1 MATAS
6 LSATARST
14 AGKGAARAL
23 RREGSVPAVI
33 YGHARQVQSLAVPTR
48 DLEKLLDVI
57 SAGSTVV
64 ELTVDGKTSRTLI
77 REIQRHPFKKQ
88 ILHVDFQEL
97 VAGEKVVVSVPLRFI
112 GTADGVKN
120 SGGILEEVIHQ
131 IHVRV
136 DPSNIP
142 DHVDVDV
149 TPLTIGH
156 SLHVSDLILPAGV
169 EVEEDPEQTVAVVS
183 APKAEE
189 VVAAPVVEG
198 AVVAPEAAPEPEL
211 IRKPKAGDEEGEES
225 ES

>member
-77 REIQRHPFKKQ
+77 REIQRHPFRKQ
-88 ILHVDFQEL
+88 ILHVDFLEL
-97 VAGEKVVVSVPLRFI
+97 VAGEKIIVSIPIVLHGIPE
-112 GTADGVKN
+112 GVRLG
-120 SGGILEEVIHQ
+120 GGILDQVLRELEIE
-131 IHVRV
+131 V
-136 DPSNIP
+136 DPSHIP
-142 DHVDVDV
+142 NHLDLDV
-149 TPLTIGH
+149 TDLIVGH
-156 SLHVSDLILPAGV
+156 SLHVRDLQIPTGV
-169 EVEEDPEQTVAVVS
+169 KVLADEDAPIALVQISRAAIEDEAAVA
-183 APKAEE
+183 ATAAAEE
-189 VVAAPVVEG
+189 
-198 AVVAPEAAPEPEL
+198 AVPAEPEL
-211 IRKPKAGDEEGEES
+211 IRKTKDEEEE
-225 ES
+225 EK